1 MHRQLPPIRQL
12 YRKCIKVKK
21 VSRDFWANF
30 LADRTIM
37 ASTIRFTKE
46 GYRKIQEEY
55 QRLLEQRKET
65 VDALRT
71 AREMG
76 DLSENA
82 AYKVARQRLSQT
94 DSRLRHLK
102 KLLLTGKVTLESFMG
117 VVAFGTKVTVG
128 KDDGTQD
135 TYTIVEGFES
145 DPTVGKLSTSSPIG
159 KALLGKKTGEKV
171 TVNIPAG
178 SV

>member
-1 MHRQLPPIRQL
+1 
-12 YRKCIKVKK
+12 
-21 VSRDFWANF
+21 
-30 LADRTIM
+30 M

-55 QRLLEQRKET
+55 QRLLEQRKEA

-102 KLLLTGKVTLESFMG
+102 KLLLSGKVTQESFTG
-117 VVAFGTKVTVG
+117 VVVFGTKVTVE
-128 KDDGTQD
+128 KNDGTQD

-145 DPTVGKLSTSSPIG
+145 DPSVGKLSTVSPIG

-178 SV
+178 SVSIKILNVEPIS

>member
-1 MHRQLPPIRQL
+1 
-12 YRKCIKVKK
+12 
-21 VSRDFWANF
+21 
-30 LADRTIM
+30 M
-37 ASTIRFTKE
+37 ASTIRFTEE
-46 GYRKIQEEY
+46 GFRKIQEEY
-55 QRLLEQRKET
+55 QRLLEDRKDA

-171 TVNIPAG
+171 KIIVPSG
-178 SV
+178 SVSLKILNIEALS

>member
-1 MHRQLPPIRQL
+1 M
-12 YRKCIKVKK
+12 
-21 VSRDFWANF
+21 
-30 LADRTIM
+30 T
-37 ASTIRFTKE
+37 STIRFTKE

-55 QRLLEQRKET
+55 QRLLEERKEA

-94 DSRLRHLK
+94 DGRIRYLK
-102 KLLLTGKVTLESFMG
+102 KLLLSGKVTQVSFTG
-117 VVAFGTKVTVG
+117 VVAFGTKVTVE
-128 KDDGTQD
+128 KDDGSQN

-145 DPTVGKLSTSSPIG
+145 DPAVGKLSTVSPIG
-159 KALLGKKTGEKV
+159 KALLGKKTGERVKIIV
-171 TVNIPAG
+171 PSG
-178 SV
+178 SVSFKILNIKPLS